1 MTIIV
6 LVSMGALLVYQGVMN
21 YLDKRQWDKERQQLL
36 DKLMSRNYENYT
48 MGKSYL
54 YAYQK
59 DQLIDEMSARNTEPI
74 I

>member
-54 YAYQK
+54 DAYQK